1 MTKNTLKD
9 EKPRKRVR
17 LSAQGRLKDMKDT
30 GLNHGKKGMGIKR
43 AREAV
48 KYKEAYCELK
58 YKK

>member
-30 GLNHGKKGMGIKR
+30 GLNYGKKGMGIKR

-48 KYKEAYCELK
+48 KYKRTK
-58 YKK
+58 